1 MYSSCIKKKIDS
13 LFCEYDIEKKVFW
26 NDKELEETLIIILDN
41 ISKAKKI
48 LNKLKCLLL
57 KWNTYEKVN
66 LLEKIGCYIEI
77 FGKSDKT
84 TCLQK
89 FFKCWKNILT
99 ESKNDDDD
107 DEKCSFSF
115 SESKYC
121 QSVSKSN
128 CSEFIENNKE
138 CDCGDD
144 NEKIKYSLE
153 DFNSYKNK
161 IKNENC
167 LDDKTEICQNSFFNK
182 NSITDNYGPSDF
194 ENCLDDE
201 KEICQN
207 SFFNENSLTNKYGL
221 ENGKLNK
228 IKNSGYSKCMLN
240 NLKSNFCKNFNP
252 VLRNFKDLNKI
263 INKYKNDFC
272 SSYNESNPFSI
283 KNINNQLNEILDCIE
298 EINDILKNRNNIIN
312 IIEKINMKFPGFL
325 KQFPEFCLKIRSY
338 LPPGYD
344 SSGKRIVN
352 NYGKRSFQFYFIYVN
367 NNQKENTILEI
378 IAKNNSNFDG
388 LMEIINKYSCDIL
401 KYEKYLSEIVYTSF
415 F

>member
-1 MYSSCIKKKIDS
+1 MYTSCIKKKIES
-13 LFCEYDIEKKVFW
+13 LFCEYEIEKKVFW
-26 NDKELEETLIIILDN
+26 NDQELEETLISILDS
-41 ISKAKKI
+41 ISKAKKV

-57 KWNTYEKVN
+57 KWDTYEKDN
-66 LLEKIGCYIEI
+66 LLEKIDCYIEI

-89 FFKCWKNILT
+89 FFKCWKTILT
-99 ESKNDDDD
+99 ESKNDDDADD

-121 QSVSKSN
+121 QSVSESN

-153 DFNSYKNK
+153 DFNIYKNK

-167 LDDKTEICQNSFFNK
+167 LDDKT
-182 NSITDNYGPSDF
+182 D
-194 ENCLDDE
+194 
-201 KEICQN
+201 ICQN

-221 ENGKLNK
+221 ELGKLNK
-228 IKNSGYSKCMLN
+228 TKNAGYAKCMLN

-252 VLRNFKDLNKI
+252 VLRNFKDLEKI
-263 INKYKNDFC
+263 INEYKNNFC
-272 SSYNESNPFSI
+272 STYNESNPFSI
-283 KNINNQLNEILDCIE
+283 KNINNQLNEIMEYIE

-325 KQFPEFCLKIRSY
+325 KPFPEFCLKVRNY

-344 SSGKRIVN
+344 SSGKRFVN
-352 NYGKRSFQFYFIYVN
+352 IYGKKSFQFYFIYVN

-388 LMEIINKYSCDIL
+388 LMEIINKYSRDIL
-401 KYEKYLSEIVYTSF
+401 KYEKYLSEF
-415 F
+415 